1 VEPSCEIVRQALD
14 ESGGDPMMLGEAS
27 RRHLA
32 ACRRCA
38 REAAAARRLREL
50 LDAAVPPA
58 DPVLRERIMARLP
71 ARSRVRLLSLVP
83 AAVGGLLLA
92 GGAAAVGGV
101 PGAGLAAMAPGISV
115 GAGLAAAGG
124 IGGLVNAGAV
134 ALQAIHTVVPRVVP
148 LVAGG
153 AAGLGAALIAL
164 GARRL
169 GRSRA

>member
-1 VEPSCEIVRQALD
+1 MEPSCEIVRQALD
-14 ESGGDPMMLGEAS
+14 ESGGDPMRLGEAS

-32 ACRRCA
+32 GCPGCA
-38 REAAAARRLREL
+38 RDAAAARRLRGL
-50 LDAAVPPA
+50 LEAAVPPA
-58 DPVLRERIMARLP
+58 DPVLEEQIMARLP
-71 ARSRVRLLSLVP
+71 AGRRGRLVALAP

-92 GGAAAVGGV
+92 GGAAALGGV
-101 PGAGLAAMAPGISV
+101 PGAGLAALAPGISV

-124 IGGLVNAGAV
+124 VGGLVNAGAV
-134 ALQAIHTVVPRVVP
+134 TLGAIHSVVPQVVP

-153 AAGLGAALIAL
+153 AAAFGAVLIAL